1 MILIVISGLTEV
13 WNLHF
18 IEEIKKINLLSHFQ
32 KPSQYGRQLQC
43 HGTWQFWWKAI
54 HHAFFPPYSNIF
66 FQNRVFDWQLQHLG
80 REFELNFVPGRGG
93 NLKELILKSSNAG
106 ERGGG
111 ESQCGGCW
119 SLQLI
124 NALPINLR

>member
-1 MILIVISGLTEV
+1 MGGNCSVMERDSFDERPYTM
-13 WNLHF
+13 
-18 IEEIKKINLLSHFQ
+18 
-32 KPSQYGRQLQC
+32 P
-43 HGTWQFWWKAI
+43 
-54 HHAFFPPYSNIF
+54 FFPPYSNIF

-111 ESQCGGCW
+111 GESQCGGC
-119 SLQLI
+119 
-124 NALPINLR
+124 